1 MLTCGG
7 ATMVQIELGA
17 EHNGTRCAPRRFDM
31 PVRLMATLPDY
42 QLLDSLAVQATA
54 PLMWR
59 P

>member
-1 MLTCGG
+1 
-7 ATMVQIELGA
+7 
-17 EHNGTRCAPRRFDM
+17 M

>member
-1 MLTCGG
+1 
-7 ATMVQIELGA
+7 MVQIELGA